1 MTRFN
6 QTKCKKMLAIGF
18 AAALLGSM
26 GGYNSVLEA
35 AVPDKVISEIP
46 AAAAEQNAK
55 TQRAEAK
62 PDAKQAAEE
71 ENTDAAAVKAPAAS
85 VQENMHQAGKAEQ
98 PAAKPGDSGAKNAV
112 SAVACESLPEV
123 KKQLGFAPLGFNEKS
138 GYACVER
145 YILDQKVADI
155 RYADTAQKDVKFSVR
170 TALQKSV
177 GTDNISGCNPA
188 LLKESKAGKTVLHS
202 GKIGEKYYSAYWT
215 AGAYDF
221 SVSAINLEEAAFH
234 KAVQDLVRTSEK
246 QDKK

>member
-26 GGYNSVLEA
+26 GGHNSVLEA
-35 AVPDKVISEIP
+35 AVPDKVISEVP

-62 PDAKQAAEE
+62 PDAKQAAAEG
-71 ENTDAAAVKAPAAS
+71 NTDAAA
-85 VQENMHQAGKAEQ
+85 
-98 PAAKPGDSGAKNAV
+98 AKPGNAGAGNAV

-155 RYADTAQKDVKFSVR
+155 RYADTSQKDVKFSVR